1 MCFMKKTIDIA
12 ADREFDPSK
21 TVLPVEVARGIH
33 IENPPSAQALKLMHL
48 LIAKAGKNMAN
59 DVKHEMR
66 MADLKTIEGVRNHD
80 RNSLRSLFI
89 ELSTAVIHYDDKV
102 AKIEI
107 IGGFMDEIR
116 VDYSNEEQSGEL
128 VISWWF
134 RRTFREMAAQSHH
147 WAIIDRQTI
156 FALRSKYSIL
166 LFQYIS
172 SLLNLDHIH
181 SKSFTVQE
189 LRAILGVQND
199 KLKRFTHLNSRA
211 IQPTIAEI
219 NQLSRFTLKATP
231 KKIGRVVKIVE
242 ISWVKKEDISP
253 VRRELDSASVGRKA
267 RREGTVETIVKM
279 MDSLPQHD
287 ADSAVSFPDVG
298 SIRFG
303 RWREIA
309 LEELP
314 SPARDTDT
322 VADDFRVWCKL
333 KSIPFDGKNI
343 EKTFR
348 TFCKKQSSS
357 Q

>member
-1 MCFMKKTIDIA
+1 MKKTIEIA
-12 ADREFDPSK
+12 ADREFDQSK

-48 LIAKAGKNMAN
+48 LIAKAGKNMA
-59 DVKHEMR
+59 DDIKHEMR
-66 MADLKTIEGVRNHD
+66 MADIKAIEGMRNHD
-80 RNSLRSLFI
+80 RNSLRTLFI
-89 ELSTAVIHYDDKV
+89 ELSTTVMHYDDKV

-116 VDYSNEEQSGEL
+116 VDYSKEEQGGEL

-172 SLLNLDHIH
+172 SLVNLDHVP
-181 SKSFTVQE
+181 SKNFSLTE
-189 LRAILGVQND
+189 LRAFLGIPNGKMKHWND
-199 KLKRFTHLNSRA
+199 INRFALKPA
-211 IQPTIAEI
+211 ISEI
-219 NQLSRFTLKATP
+219 NQLSRFTLRATP
-231 KKIGRVVKIVE
+231 KKIGRTVRSVE
-242 ISWVKKEDISP
+242 ISWVKKDDISP
-253 VRRELDSASVGRKA
+253 VKRELEFSSVGRKA
-267 RREGTVETIVKM
+267 RREGTVENIVGFVK
-279 MDSLPQHD
+279 SLPQPEM
-287 ADSAVSFPDVG
+287 DSAVSFPDEG

-303 RWREIA
+303 RWQEIA
-309 LEELP
+309 LKELP
-314 SPARDTDT
+314 SPARDTDV
-322 VADDFRVWCKL
+322 VADDFRFWCKS

-348 TFCKKQSSS
+348 TFCKKQSPVR
-357 Q
+357 

>member
-1 MCFMKKTIDIA
+1 MKKTIDIA
-12 ADREFDPSK
+12 ADREFDQSK
-21 TVLPVEVARGIH
+21 TVLPMEVARGIH

-48 LIAKAGKNMAN
+48 LIAKAGKNMAD

-66 MADLKTIEGVRNHD
+66 MADIKVIEGMRNHD
-80 RNSLRSLFI
+80 RNSLRTLFI
-89 ELSTAVIHYDDKV
+89 ELSTTVMHYDDKA

-116 VDYSNEEQSGEL
+116 VDYSKEEQSGEL
-128 VISWWF
+128 IINWWF

-172 SLLNLDHIH
+172 SLVSLDHIQ
-181 SKSFTVQE
+181 SKTFTISE
-189 LRAILGVQND
+189 LRSLFGIQTD

-231 KKIGRVVKIVE
+231 KKIGRTIRSVE

-253 VRRELDSASVGRKA
+253 VKRELDFSSAGRKA
-267 RREGTVETIVKM
+267 RREGTVENIVGLVE
-279 MDSLPQHD
+279 SLPQPEM
-287 ADSAVSFPDVG
+287 DSAVSFPDEG

-303 RWREIA
+303 RWQKIA

-314 SPARDTDT
+314 TPARDTDA
-322 VADDFRVWCKL
+322 VADDFRVWCKS
-333 KSIPFDGKNI
+333 KSISFDGKNI
-343 EKTFR
+343 EKIFR
-348 TFCKKQSSS
+348 TFCKKQSPAG
-357 Q
+357 

>member
-1 MCFMKKTIDIA
+1 MKKTISVA
-12 ADREFDPSK
+12 ADREFDKTK

-33 IENPPSAQALKLMHL
+33 IDNPPSAQALKLMHL
-48 LIAKAGKNMAN
+48 LIAKAGKNMAD

-66 MADLKTIEGVRNHD
+66 MADLKAIEGMRNHD

-116 VDYSNEEQSGEL
+116 VDYSKEEQSGEL
-128 VISWWF
+128 IISWWF

-147 WAIIDRQTI
+147 WTIIDRQTI
-156 FALRSKYSIL
+156 FALKSKYSIL

-172 SLLNLDHIH
+172 SLVNLDYIQ

-189 LRAILGVQND
+189 LRAILGVQAG
-199 KLKRFTHLNSRA
+199 KLSRFANFNARA

-219 NQLSRFTLKATP
+219 NQLSRFTLTATP
-231 KKIGRVVKIVE
+231 KKIGRTVRSVE
-242 ISWVKKEDISP
+242 ISWGKKDDISP
-253 VRRELDSASVGRKA
+253 VKRELDSASVGRKA
-267 RREGTVETIVKM
+267 RREGTVETVVELVE
-279 MDSLPQHD
+279 SLPQSD
-287 ADSAVSFPDVG
+287 VNSAEPFPDTG

-303 RWREIA
+303 RWQEIA

-314 SPARDTDT
+314 TPARDTDA
-322 VADDFRVWCKL
+322 VADDFRAWCKT

-348 TFCKKQSSS
+348 TFCKKQSPVG
-357 Q
+357 